1 MKTCPVCRLSKD
13 ASEFGVNG
21 SSYDGLQSYC
31 KVCAKEKRDLKR
43 KTLREQDKECGICHQ
58 IKSYDQFQKKKA
70 FKEDIWKCRFCR
82 ETLREEYGKEFR
94 ESRKEELNEY
104 CREYR
109 KTHKVN
115 RSIESKERSKQS
127 MRERYRNDP
136 EYRERIK
143 EKVRQRRREGKV
155 KVVYTPRAEL
165 DPEKLKKARE
175 YHNQYYQN
183 QRKTPQYRN
192 KLKEKKEVNP
202 SYFEKRRNNFRCK
215 RLGIEGEVDGAH
227 LQHLYRWQER
237 YCYFCN
243 VKLSS
248 ADSQESSAITIEHL
262 IPVDKEIGGTN
273 NNYNIVR
280 TCRKC
285 NFSRQRKLFFKDWLP
300 KEVER
305 PRDHFLSPYTK
316 DVRKFLEE
324 NGLNSHCEDAVILSS
339 FWGSER
345 YNSDKYFLQ
354 KMKEETPSRL
364 FFWDF
369 EWEEKSPVIKNML
382 MAKFG
387 NTVSIGARQ
396 YTVYGMDAEDAGD
409 FLNQYHLK
417 GSSVGSVN
425 LALVDS
431 ENTIGAVA
439 TFKEFNDRWEL
450 ARLAFKD
457 RIQGGTSK
465 LMNHFMENFSN
476 GKPLYTFVDP
486 RHGGGLSY
494 LKSGFVEL
502 PDTESV
508 SYGYISPTG
517 FVSRHLMMKH
527 RMSERLDWFDET
539 LSEQENARIN
549 GWFRLFS
556 LKQKKYVRQ

>member
-1 MKTCPVCRLSKD
+1 MDVTIPCSNCGKPLNEKYKCPPCEALILKARQKRACD
-13 ASEFGVNG
+13 
-21 SSYDGLQSYC
+21 
-31 KVCAKEKRDLKR
+31 KRKEKKQA
-43 KTLREQDKECGICHQ
+43 EVQECN
-58 IKSYDQFQKKKA
+58 KKPK
-70 FKEDIWKCRFCR
+70 
-82 ETLREEYGKEFR
+82 G
-94 ESRKEELNEY
+94 
-104 CREYR
+104 YR
-109 KTHKVN
+109 
-115 RSIESKERSKQS
+115 SPESKERSKQS
-127 MRERYRNDP
+127 MRERYQNDP

-155 KVVYTPRAEL
+155 KVVYTPRAEM
-165 DPEKLKKARE
+165 DPEKLKKVRE

-192 KLKEKKEVNP
+192 KLKEKKEVNS

-215 RLGIEGEVDGAH
+215 RLGIEGEVDGEH
-227 LQHLYRWQER
+227 LQHLYRWQEG

-243 VKLSS
+243 TKMTP

-262 IPVDKEIGGTN
+262 IPLDKEIGGTN

-316 DVRKFLEE
+316 EVRKFLEE
-324 NGLNSHCEDAVILSS
+324 NGLNNHCENVVILSS

-387 NTVSIGARQ
+387 GSVSIGARQ
-396 YTVYGMDAEDAGD
+396 YTVYGMDAEDASD
-409 FLNQYHLK
+409 FLNQYHLQ

-431 ENTIGAVA
+431 DNNIGAVA

-465 LMNHFMENFSN
+465 LINHFMENFSN

-486 RHGGGLSY
+486 RHGSGVSY